1 MNKVLMLIR
10 REYWENRSLWIAPL
24 VIAGIILIS
33 AAFGGIHTGDN
44 GGFSFGSNDGP
55 SEAEIAALAGSLDKR
70 QVIYGVTIV
79 SFTAFQLVVLGFVI
93 FFYLLDSLLS
103 ERKDRSI
110 LFWKSL
116 PVSDSQV
123 VGSKALVA
131 LVATPIYVLLVS
143 AATQLVFAIV
153 WWLRMRGSPLGEVL
167 TPFDAGVWAQVQ
179 GGTFILAFVSILW
192 YLPIA
197 GYLLLVSVWAR
208 KNAFLWAVLPI
219 VAILL
224 GEGLLMRSHH
234 FAEFLGRRFV
244 GVFQIMGFEHAQIPD
259 EGPALGLFA
268 QHAGAVLAHWE
279 TWAGVAVAAAAF
291 FAVVRIRR
299 YRDDS

>member
-24 VIAGIILIS
+24 VIAGIILVS

-44 GGFSFGSNDGP
+44 GRFSFGSSDGP
-55 SEAEIAALAGSLDKR
+55 SEAEMIALAGSMDKR
-70 QVIYGVTIV
+70 QLIYGMTIAT
-79 SFTAFQLVVLGFVI
+79 FTVFQLVVLGFVV

-116 PVSDSQV
+116 PVSDLQV
-123 VGSKALVA
+123 VASKTLTALV
-131 LVATPIYVLLVS
+131 VTPIYGLLVS
-143 AATQLVFAIV
+143 AVTQLVFAIV
-153 WWLRMRGSPLGEVL
+153 WWLRMRGGPLAELL
-167 TPFDAGVWAQVQ
+167 TPFDAGVWMQVQ
-179 GGTFILAFVSILW
+179 GGTWMLAFVAIVW

-197 GYLLLVSVWAR
+197 AYLLLVSVWAR

-224 GEGLLMRSHH
+224 GEGLLMRSHR
-234 FAEFLGRRFV
+234 FADFVGRRFA
-244 GVFQIMGFEHAQIPD
+244 GVFQIMGFEHGNIAD
-259 EGPALGLFA
+259 EGTSLGLFA
-268 QHAGAVLAHWE
+268 QHAAAVLTTWE
-279 TWAGVAVAAAAF
+279 TWVGVAVAAAAF
-291 FAVVRIRR
+291 VAVVRIRR

>member
-10 REYWENRSLWIAPL
+10 REFWENRALWITPL
-24 VIAGIILIS
+24 VVAGIILLVS
-33 AAFGGIHTGDN
+33 VFGGMATGDKHTFAFGTDE
-44 GGFSFGSNDGP
+44 GP
-55 SEAEIAALAGSLDKR
+55 SKAAVANMAGSLDKPEL
-70 QVIYGVTIV
+70 IYGMTIL

-153 WWLRMRGSPLGEVL
+153 WWLRMRNGPLAEL
-167 TPFDAGVWAQVQ
+167 LIPFDAGVWAQVQ
-179 GGTFILAFVSILW
+179 GGTWILAFVTILW

-208 KNAFLWAVLPI
+208 RNAFLWAVLPI
-219 VAILL
+219 VGILL
-224 GEGLLMRSHH
+224 AEGLLMQSHR
-234 FAEFLGRRFV
+234 FGDFLGRRFT
-244 GVFQIMGFEHAQIPD
+244 GVFQIMGFEHDTIPD
-259 EGPALGLFA
+259 DGSALILVA
-268 QHAGAVLAHWE
+268 KHAGAVLSTWE

>member
-1 MNKVLMLIR
+1 MNKLLMLIR
-10 REYWENRSLWIAPL
+10 REYWENRSLLIAPL
-24 VIAGIILIS
+24 VVAGIILVS

-44 GGFSFGSNDGP
+44 GSFSFGTSDGP
-55 SEAEIAALAGSLDKR
+55 SEAEVAALAGSLDKR
-70 QVIYGVTIV
+70 EMIYGVTIM
-79 SFTAFQLVVLGFVI
+79 SFAAFQLVVLGFVI

-123 VGSKALVA
+123 VGSKVLVA
-131 LVATPIYVLLVS
+131 LVTTPIYVLLVS
-143 AATQLVFAIV
+143 ALTQLVFAIV
-153 WWLRMRGSPLGEVL
+153 WWLRMSGGPLAEL
-167 TPFDAGVWAQVQ
+167 LMPFDAGVWAQVQ
-179 GGTFILAFVSILW
+179 GGTWMLAFVTILW

-219 VAILL
+219 VGILL
-224 GEGLLMRSHH
+224 AEGLLMRTHR
-234 FAEFLGRRFV
+234 FADFLGRRFT

-259 EGPALGLFA
+259 EGSSLTLFA
-268 QHAGAVLAHWE
+268 KHALAVLVTWE
-279 TWAGVAVAAAAF
+279 TWAGVAVAAAAY